1 MRAQEGVYGLP
12 TGFGRVQT
20 AGSVVA
26 FSGARF
32 YLQCTMYKVL
42 FRSYL
47 LLYILPNEVYQI
59 VSAKIQHLYLCTKF
73 RKKNLQKLR
82 IEGGASIVTTPLPL
96 CEGRAPNAV
105 RDPNMVPE
113 LANNCNYS
121 PCGGEGGSPLPTGE
135 GGGRGRWLLVLK
147 RIKFYL
153 NIFKSLLR

>member
-1 MRAQEGVYGLP
+1 MDLDMRAQEGLYGLP
-12 TGFGRVQT
+12 TGFGRAET

-82 IEGGASIVTTPLPL
+82 IEGGASIVTTPPL
-96 CEGRAPNAV
+96 SPRGARAK
-105 RDPNMVPE
+105 
-113 LANNCNYS
+113 Y
-121 PCGGEGGSPLPTGE
+121 GS
-135 GGGRGRWLLVLK
+135 RK
-147 RIKFYL
+147 
-153 NIFKSLLR
+153 

>member
-1 MRAQEGVYGLP
+1 MRAQEGLYGLP
-12 TGFGRVQT
+12 TGLWSSSNSGLVLL
-20 AGSVVA
+20 VA

-82 IEGGASIVTTPLPL
+82 IEGGLDSNDPPP
-96 CEGRAPNAV
+96 CEGRAPNSV
-105 RDPNMVPE
+105 RENERDESQIRLSKIRLAKMRE
-113 LANNCNYS
+113 RQRANNCNYS
-121 PCGGEGGSPLPTGE
+121 PLEGVRGVEPSLGEGRVRLY
-135 GGGRGRWLLVLK
+135 K
-147 RIKFYL
+147 A
-153 NIFKSLLR
+153 

>member
-1 MRAQEGVYGLP
+1 MGEGIELNGYLPPPITSDSQEWIWICEHKRGYTGFLRA
-12 TGFGRVQT
+12 FGRVQT

-47 LLYILPNEVYQI
+47 LLYILPTRFTRF

-82 IEGGASIVTTPLPL
+82 IEEGASIVTTP
-96 CEGRAPNAV
+96 
-105 RDPNMVPE
+105 
-113 LANNCNYS
+113 
-121 PCGGEGGSPLPTGE
+121 PLPVRGE
-135 GGGRGRWLLVLK
+135 HRTRCAKMRGTRAK
-147 RIKFYL
+147 YGSRKYGSQ
-153 NIFKSLLR
+153 K

>member
-1 MRAQEGVYGLP
+1 MRAQEGLYGLP

-47 LLYILPNEVYQI
+47 LLFILPTRFTRF

-82 IEGGASIVTTPLPL
+82 IEGGLDSNDPPLPAR
-96 CEGRAPNAV
+96 GRAPNAV

-147 RIKFYL
+147 RIEL
-153 NIFKSLLR
+153 NLHIFKSLLC